1 MRLIADDVSTQG
13 RPEVGPSLDNR
24 THLDHGAGSFIVS
37 VYPEAGEAVV
47 AAAPPRNGAGLEV
60 EWDADGVHIDPT
72 AGAVDDIERQAQ
84 NWERANRRALSESR
98 RYLVANRLRYMWVLT
113 IEGEGLHGP
122 DGRAEIMRRVAGFV
136 RKLRR
141 TYGELPY
148 WFSPELH
155 PGGHGWHVNFFVAKR
170 LPHAVLQPMW
180 GHGIVNVSDW
190 ATHRIVK
197 KRGQGFLDALR
208 AGAEYGCKY
217 ATKDW
222 DAEQIGSNGRRYEAA
237 EGFKPRKL
245 SARVDTL
252 AAGHR
257 AAIRFFGG
265 PASLEWRSWES
276 EGWDGPSVV
285 TMRWAIAKSPPGLG
299 GHEPG
304 SRAA

>member
-1 MRLIADDVSTQG
+1 MRLIADDVSAQG

-24 THLDHGAGSFIVS
+24 THLDHGAGCFIVS

-47 AAAPPRNGAGLEV
+47 VAAPPQKGAGSDV
-60 EWDADGVHIDPT
+60 EWDEDGVRIKPMVE
-72 AGAVDDIERQAQ
+72 AGNEVERQAQ
-84 NWERANRRALSESR
+84 NWERANRRAHSESR
-98 RYLVANRLRYMWVLT
+98 RYMVANRLRYMWVFT
-113 IEGEGLHGP
+113 IEGEGLYGP

-141 TYGELPY
+141 VYGELPY

-170 LPHAVLQPMW
+170 LPHAVLQPLW
-180 GHGIVNVSDW
+180 GHGIVNVYDW

-197 KRGQGFLDALR
+197 MRGQGFLDALR
-208 AGAEYGCKY
+208 AGSEYGCKY
-217 ATKDW
+217 AAKDW
-222 DAEQIGSNGRRYEAA
+222 NPEQIGANGRRYEAA

-245 SARVDTL
+245 TARVDTL
-252 AAGHR
+252 AAGYR
-257 AAIRFFGG
+257 AATRFFGG
-265 PASLEWRSWES
+265 PASLEWHSWES
-276 EGWDGPSVV
+276 ESWDGPTVV

-299 GHEPG
+299 GHERG